1 MYTKTVRPISIVI
14 IASLLLVPMFGFKA
28 CKKVSPSTEIQVARA
43 FANVPLTAKTLRDIT
58 DVLLN
63 EGGINAEAKA
73 KINALLNKTV
83 DVTDHLAGDVQ
94 AGHFDPQ
101 AWDVAL
107 TNLAD
112 DWVAISALFASNLDP
127 RINEWVSLAKYLIP
141 LIKSLVDKLNPPAP
155 PALPTITAEG
165 IAKNRISVGGIA
177 AIIAISVQSAIKYL
191 AVQQDDSL
199 DSLWNRYHEY
209 SAAFHGV

>member
-1 MYTKTVRPISIVI
+1 MYTKTVKPVSLAIIV
-14 IASLLLVPMFGFKA
+14 SLLLVPMFGFRA
-28 CKKVSPSTEIQVARA
+28 CKKISPSTEIQVARA

-58 DVLLN
+58 DVLVK
-63 EGGINAEAKA
+63 EGAINADAKV

-83 DVTDHLAGDVQ
+83 DVTDHLSGDIR

-107 TNLAD
+107 TNLAA
-112 DWVAISALFASNLDP
+112 DWVAISALFASSIDP
-127 RINEWVSLAKYLIP
+127 RVNEWVSLATYLIP
-141 LIKSLVDKLNPPAP
+141 LIKALVDKIHPPAP
-155 PALPTITAEG
+155 PAIPTITAEG
-165 IAKNRISVGGIA
+165 IARSKISVGGIA

-191 AVQQDDSL
+191 AVQQDSDI